1 MRTIWNRINSKSDID
16 NLLTVFGDFHDGCLR
31 EAHVWTEHWVT
42 SGFPHALH
50 RRVRYP
56 DLPLGATAVR
66 NPSAV
71 ELLFEQVVTFHLQP
85 RPHNYDSII
94 FEATMLQDGDTFY
107 WADVGGWSQT
117 ANNCDEATW
126 IAAKKIAWRDA
137 DAIGWGLTFVMVYRD
152 LLNDR
157 IRVTPQ
163 LTF

>member
-42 SGFPHALH
+42 
-50 RRVRYP
+50 P
-56 DLPLGATAVR
+56 DFHMHCTGELDTRICLLVQRQFR

-137 DAIGWGLTFVMVYRD
+137 SDWMGAD
-152 LLNDR
+152 
-157 IRVTPQ
+157 IRYGVP
-163 LTF
+163 